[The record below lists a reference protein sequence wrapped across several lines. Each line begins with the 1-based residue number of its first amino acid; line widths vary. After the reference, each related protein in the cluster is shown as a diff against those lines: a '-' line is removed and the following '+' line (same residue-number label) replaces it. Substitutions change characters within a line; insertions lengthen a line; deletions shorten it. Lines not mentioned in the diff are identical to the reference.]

1 MDRKKYVQKNEMTAF
16 CVAGLGQGMIYALMS
31 SYISDYYLNVLQ
43 LAPMFVL
50 LLMLL
55 ARVWDAINDPL
66 MGMIVDR
73 SNLKSGKMIPFIR
86 FALIPI
92 AIVTI
97 LMYLSPN
104 LDKTQMMIYSAI
116 VYVSWGMLYTVGDVS
131 FWGLPNVMT
140 PDSEER
146 SSVISVSKIF
156 NSIGSAVPEVL
167 FLVVGL
173 IMAAIVENSA
183 EPMDA
188 LTVQKRKYLIMAIV
202 TVGIGSALYA
212 VSCFGVKERVKMRVK
227 NNAKSN
233 VQQISKRSI
242 AFAIIC
248 SLFTFGIYYLYWV
261 YNLMK
266 NIKTTKKDN
275 SSCIGEFICFV
286 FVPFYSFYWWYTR
299 GKLIKEKFSENGYSA
314 SGNEVV
320 YLILDIFGLSIVS
333 MAIMQN
339 DFNSLPLEPQ
349 YISEPPQ
356 LARIFKCKP
365 LMLVLLMGILSSGRY
380 MVGAAAI
387 HVARYSFYIGPEL
400 ATLAT
405 EAERIAAVEAS
416 ISTVKTVFQISSIV
430 GLFGATLFMPKLMK
444 KFDYKKLVIVSCLAG
459 FVASIVTTLV
469 GWFTMNLYAC
479 IPFIIISCIPLGV
492 INTVCFAMI
501 CDCLDYMELT
511 TGFRDNALGAACQ
524 GFINKIGN
532 AFATSG
538 IVIMYMVIGLKPE
551 QMLSSTA
558 VVAATEMPDNLRFA
572 MFTLVSIVPGISMLL
587 CSIPMFFYKI
597 AGKEKERIVT
607 ELAAKRESEGFVV
620 ES

>member
-1 MDRKKYVQKNEMTAF
+1 MEQKKYVQKNEMTAF

-73 SNLKSGKMIPFIR
+73 SNLKSGKMLPFIR
-86 FALIPI
+86 WALIPI
-92 AIVTI
+92 AIVTL

-104 LDKTQMMIYSAI
+104 LDKTQLMIYSAI
-116 VYVSWGMLYTVGDVS
+116 VYVAWGMIYTVGDVS

-167 FLVVGL
+167 FLVIGL
-173 IMAAIVENSA
+173 AFSA
-183 EPMDA
+183 WAGKQETAPDPLM
-188 LTVQKRKYLIMAIV
+188 LQKRKYLIMAIV
-202 TVGIGSALYA
+202 TVGIGIILYSRA
-212 VSCFGVKERVKMRVK
+212 CTGVKEHVKMPVR
-227 NNAKSN
+227 
-233 VQQISKRSI
+233 KRQ
-242 AFAIIC
+242 
-248 SLFTFGIYYLYWV
+248 
-261 YNLMK
+261 K
-266 NIKTTKKDN
+266 
-275 SSCIGEFICFV
+275 GE
-286 FVPFYSFYWWYTR
+286 PS
-299 GKLIKEKFSENGYSA
+299 
-314 SGNEVV
+314 
-320 YLILDIFGLSIVS
+320 
-333 MAIMQN
+333 
-339 DFNSLPLEPQ
+339 
-349 YISEPPQ
+349 Q
-356 LARIFKCKP
+356 LARVFKCKP
-365 LMLVLLMGILSSGRY
+365 LVLVLLMGVLSSGRY
-380 MVGAAAI
+380 MVSAAAI
-387 HVARYSFYIGPEL
+387 HVARYSFYIGPDL

-405 EAERIAAVEAS
+405 EAERIAAIESS

-444 KFDYKKLVIVSCLAG
+444 KFDYKKLVIVTCLAG
-459 FVASIVTTLV
+459 FVASIITTIV

-492 INTVCFAMI
+492 INTVCLAMI
-501 CDCLDYMELT
+501 GDCLDYMELT

-524 GFINKIGN
+524 GFINKVGN

-538 IVIMYMVIGLKPE
+538 IVIMYMVIGLDPA
-551 QMLSSTA
+551 QMLSSTSVMSA
-558 VVAATEMPDNLRFA
+558 LDMPADMRFA
-572 MFTLVSIVPGISMLL
+572 MFSLVSIVPGVSMLL

-597 AGKEKERIVT
+597 SGKEKKDMIAA
-607 ELAAKRESEGFVV
+607 LQAKREKEGLVV
-620 ES
+620 E

>member
-1 MDRKKYVQKNEMTAF
+1 MEKKKYVPKKELTAF
-16 CVAGLGQGMIYALMS
+16 CVAGMGQGMIYALMS

-43 LAPMFVL
+43 LTPMFVL
-50 LLMLL
+50 LLMLF
-55 ARVWDAINDPL
+55 ARIWDAINDPL

-86 FALIPI
+86 FALIPV
-92 AIVTI
+92 AIITF

-104 LDKTQMMIYSAI
+104 LGKTELMIYSAI
-116 VYVSWGMLYTVGDVS
+116 VYVAWGMIYTVGDVS

-146 SSVISVSKIF
+146 SSVISISKIF

-173 IMAAIVENSA
+173 IMAAWVKAQEVT
-183 EPMDA
+183 PDP
-188 LTVQKRKYLIMAIV
+188 LTVQKKKYLVMAVV
-202 TVGIGSALYA
+202 TVGLGTILYA
-212 VSCFGVKERVKMRVK
+212 FVCTGVKERVKMP
-227 NNAKSN
+227 SH
-233 VQQISKRSI
+233 KRQP
-242 AFAIIC
+242 
-248 SLFTFGIYYLYWV
+248 
-261 YNLMK
+261 
-266 NIKTTKKDN
+266 
-275 SSCIGEFICFV
+275 GE
-286 FVPFYSFYWWYTR
+286 PS
-299 GKLIKEKFSENGYSA
+299 
-314 SGNEVV
+314 
-320 YLILDIFGLSIVS
+320 
-333 MAIMQN
+333 
-339 DFNSLPLEPQ
+339 
-349 YISEPPQ
+349 Q

-365 LMLVLLMGILSSGRY
+365 LVLVLLMGVLSSGRY
-380 MVGAAAI
+380 MVSAAAI
-387 HVARYSFYIGPEL
+387 HVARYSFYIGPDL

-405 EAERIAAVEAS
+405 EAERIAAIESS

-430 GLFGATLFMPKLMK
+430 GLFGATLLMPKLMK
-444 KFDYKKLVIVSCLAG
+444 KIDYKKLVIVSCLAG
-459 FVASIVTTLV
+459 FAASIVTTIV

-538 IVIMYMVIGLKPE
+538 IVIMYMAIGLEPS

-558 VVAATEMPDNLRFA
+558 VVSALEMPENLRFA
-572 MFTLVSIVPGISMLL
+572 MFSLVSIVPGISMLL
-587 CSIPMFFYKI
+587 CAIPMFFYKI
-597 AGKEKERIVT
+597 AGKEKQRIVS
-607 ELAAKRESEGFVV
+607 ELAEKRAERGIVIDA
-620 ES
+620 

>member
-1 MDRKKYVQKNEMTAF
+1 MNAKKYVQKNEMTAF

-73 SNLKSGKMIPFIR
+73 SNLKSGKMLPFIR
-86 FALIPI
+86 FAIIPV

-104 LDKTQMMIYSAI
+104 LGKTELMIYSAI
-116 VYVSWGMLYTVGDVS
+116 VYVAWGMLYTVGDVS

-202 TVGIGSALYA
+202 TVGIGSVLYA
-212 VSCFGVKERVKMRVK
+212 VSCFGVKERVKMPAR
-227 NNAKSN
+227 
-233 VQQISKRSI
+233 KRQP
-242 AFAIIC
+242 
-248 SLFTFGIYYLYWV
+248 
-261 YNLMK
+261 
-266 NIKTTKKDN
+266 
-275 SSCIGEFICFV
+275 GE
-286 FVPFYSFYWWYTR
+286 PS
-299 GKLIKEKFSENGYSA
+299 
-314 SGNEVV
+314 
-320 YLILDIFGLSIVS
+320 
-333 MAIMQN
+333 
-339 DFNSLPLEPQ
+339 
-349 YISEPPQ
+349 Q
-356 LARIFKCKP
+356 LKRIFTCKP

-501 CDCLDYMELT
+501 CDCLDYMELK

-597 AGKEKERIVT
+597 AGKEKERIIT

>member
-1 MDRKKYVQKNEMTAF
+1 MEEKKYVPKKELSAF
-16 CVAGLGQGMIYALMS
+16 CVAGMGQGMIYALMS

-55 ARVWDAINDPL
+55 ARVWDAINDPM

-73 SNLKSGKMIPFIR
+73 SNLKSGKMKPFVRI
-86 FALIPI
+86 ALVPI
-92 AIVTI
+92 AIMTF

-104 LDKTQMMIYSAI
+104 LDKTQLMIFSAI
-116 VYVSWGMLYTVGDVS
+116 VYVGWGMIYTVGDVA
-131 FWGLPNVMT
+131 FWGIPNVIT
-140 PDSEER
+140 PSSTER
-146 SSVISVSKIF
+146 SSVISISKIF

-167 FLVVGL
+167 FLVIGL
-173 IMAAIVENSA
+173 IIAAWVEKSPEA
-183 EPMDA
+183 IDP
-188 LTVQKRKYLIMAIV
+188 LTVQKRKYLLMAIV
-202 TVGIGSALYA
+202 TVLLGTVLYA
-212 VSCFGVKERVKMRVK
+212 FVFRVKERVKMPVRKRAPGEPSQLSRV
-227 NNAKSN
+227 
-233 VQQISKRSI
+233 
-242 AFAIIC
+242 
-248 SLFTFGIYYLYWV
+248 
-261 YNLMK
+261 
-266 NIKTTKKDN
+266 
-275 SSCIGEFICFV
+275 
-286 FVPFYSFYWWYTR
+286 
-299 GKLIKEKFSENGYSA
+299 
-314 SGNEVV
+314 
-320 YLILDIFGLSIVS
+320 
-333 MAIMQN
+333 
-339 DFNSLPLEPQ
+339 
-349 YISEPPQ
+349 
-356 LARIFKCKP
+356 FKCKP
-365 LMLVLLMGILSSGRY
+365 LVLVLLMGVLSSGRY
-380 MVGAAAI
+380 MVSAAAI
-387 HVARYSFYIGPEL
+387 HVARYSFYIGPDL

-430 GLFGATLFMPKLMK
+430 GLFGATLLMPKLMK
-444 KFDYKKLVIVSCLAG
+444 KIDFKKLVIVSCLAG
-459 FVASIVTTLV
+459 FAASIVTTVV

-501 CDCLDYMELT
+501 CDCLDYMELK

-587 CSIPMFFYKI
+587 CAVPMFFYKLTNDKKAVI
-597 AGKEKERIVT
+597 AQ
-607 ELAAKRESEGFVV
+607 ELAVKRAERGISIDE
-620 ES
+620 

>member
-1 MDRKKYVQKNEMTAF
+1 MEQKKYVQKKEMTAF

-43 LAPMFVL
+43 LTPMFVL

-55 ARVWDAINDPL
+55 ARIWDAINDPL

-73 SNLKSGKMIPFIR
+73 SNLKSGKMLPFIR
-86 FALIPI
+86 FALLPI
-92 AIVTI
+92 AVVTF

-104 LDKTQMMIYSAI
+104 LGKTELMVYSAI
-116 VYVSWGMLYTVGDVS
+116 IYVAWGMIYTVGDVS

-173 IMAAIVENSA
+173 VMAAWVKGQDVA
-183 EPMDA
+183 PDPLM
-188 LTVQKRKYLIMAIV
+188 VQKRKYLIMAIV
-202 TVGIGSALYA
+202 TVGIGTILYSRA
-212 VSCFGVKERVKMRVK
+212 CTGVKERVKMPVR
-227 NNAKSN
+227 
-233 VQQISKRSI
+233 KRQP
-242 AFAIIC
+242 
-248 SLFTFGIYYLYWV
+248 
-261 YNLMK
+261 
-266 NIKTTKKDN
+266 
-275 SSCIGEFICFV
+275 GE
-286 FVPFYSFYWWYTR
+286 PS
-299 GKLIKEKFSENGYSA
+299 
-314 SGNEVV
+314 
-320 YLILDIFGLSIVS
+320 
-333 MAIMQN
+333 
-339 DFNSLPLEPQ
+339 
-349 YISEPPQ
+349 Q

-365 LMLVLLMGILSSGRY
+365 LVLVLLMGVLSSGRY
-380 MVGAAAI
+380 MVSAAAI
-387 HVARYSFYIGPEL
+387 HVARYSFYIGPDL

-405 EAERIAAVEAS
+405 EAERIAAIESS

-459 FVASIVTTLV
+459 FAASIVTTIV

-538 IVIMYMVIGLKPE
+538 IVVMYMVIGLDPA

-558 VVAATEMPDNLRFA
+558 VMSALDMPDNLRFA

-587 CSIPMFFYKI
+587 CAIPMFFYKI
-597 AGKEKERIVT
+597 AGKEKKEML
-607 ELAAKRESEGFVV
+607 EKLAAKREAEGFVV
-620 ES
+620 SE

>member
-1 MDRKKYVQKNEMTAF
+1 MEQKKYVQKKEMTAF

-43 LAPMFVL
+43 LTPMFVL

-73 SNLKSGKMIPFIR
+73 SNLKSGKMLPFIR
-86 FALIPI
+86 WALIPI
-92 AIVTI
+92 GIVTL

-104 LDKTQMMIYSAI
+104 LDKTAMMVYSAI
-116 VYVSWGMLYTVGDVS
+116 VYVAWGMIYTVGDVS

-167 FLVVGL
+167 FLVIGL
-173 IMAAIVENSA
+173 AFSA
-183 EPMDA
+183 WAGKQETAPDPLM
-188 LTVQKRKYLIMAIV
+188 LQKRKYLIMAIV
-202 TVGIGSALYA
+202 TVGLGIIMYSRA
-212 VSCFGVKERVKMRVK
+212 CTGVKEHVKMPVRERQK
-227 NNAKSN
+227 
-233 VQQISKRSI
+233 
-242 AFAIIC
+242 
-248 SLFTFGIYYLYWV
+248 
-261 YNLMK
+261 
-266 NIKTTKKDN
+266 
-275 SSCIGEFICFV
+275 GE
-286 FVPFYSFYWWYTR
+286 PS
-299 GKLIKEKFSENGYSA
+299 
-314 SGNEVV
+314 
-320 YLILDIFGLSIVS
+320 
-333 MAIMQN
+333 
-339 DFNSLPLEPQ
+339 
-349 YISEPPQ
+349 Q
-356 LARIFKCKP
+356 LARVFKCKP
-365 LMLVLLMGILSSGRY
+365 LVLVLLMGVLSSGRY
-380 MVGAAAI
+380 MVSAAAI

-405 EAERIAAVEAS
+405 EAERVAAIESS

-444 KFDYKKLVIVSCLAG
+444 KFDYKKLVIVTCLAG
-459 FVASIVTTLV
+459 FVASIVTTIV

-492 INTVCFAMI
+492 INTVCLAMI
-501 CDCLDYMELT
+501 GDCLDYMELK

-524 GFINKIGN
+524 GFINKVGN

-538 IVIMYMVIGLKPE
+538 IVVMYMVIGLDPA
-551 QMLSSTA
+551 QMLSSTS
-558 VVAATEMPDNLRFA
+558 VVSALDMPPEMRFA
-572 MFTLVSIVPGISMLL
+572 MFSLVSIVPGISMLL

-597 AGKEKERIVT
+597 AGKEKKDMI
-607 ELAAKRESEGFVV
+607 LALQAKRQSEGLVV
-620 ES
+620 E

>member
-1 MDRKKYVQKNEMTAF
+1 MEQKKYVQKNEMTAF

-73 SNLKSGKMIPFIR
+73 SQLKSGKMLPFIR

-92 AIVTI
+92 AIVTF
-97 LMYLSPN
+97 LMYMSPN
-104 LDKTQMMIYSAI
+104 LGKTEMMVYSAI
-116 VYVSWGMLYTVGDVS
+116 VYVAWGMIYTVGDVA

-173 IMAAIVENSA
+173 IMASWVKNQEVA
-183 EPMDA
+183 PDPLM
-188 LTVQKRKYLIMAIV
+188 VQKRKYLIMAIV
-202 TVGIGSALYA
+202 TVALGAILYSRA
-212 VSCFGVKERVKMRVK
+212 CTGVKEHVKMPVR
-227 NNAKSN
+227 
-233 VQQISKRSI
+233 KRQ
-242 AFAIIC
+242 A
-248 SLFTFGIYYLYWV
+248 
-261 YNLMK
+261 
-266 NIKTTKKDN
+266 
-275 SSCIGEFICFV
+275 GE
-286 FVPFYSFYWWYTR
+286 PS
-299 GKLIKEKFSENGYSA
+299 
-314 SGNEVV
+314 
-320 YLILDIFGLSIVS
+320 
-333 MAIMQN
+333 
-339 DFNSLPLEPQ
+339 
-349 YISEPPQ
+349 Q
-356 LARIFKCKP
+356 LARVFKCKP
-365 LMLVLLMGILSSGRY
+365 LVLVLLMGVLSSGRY
-380 MVGAAAI
+380 MVSAAAI
-387 HVARYSFYIGPEL
+387 HVARYSFYIGPNL

-405 EAERIAAVEAS
+405 EAERIAAIESS

-459 FVASIVTTLV
+459 FVASIITTIV

-492 INTVCFAMI
+492 INTVCLAMI
-501 CDCLDYMELT
+501 GDCLDYMELT

-538 IVIMYMVIGLKPE
+538 IVIMYMVIGLDPA
-551 QMLSSTA
+551 QMLSSSA
-558 VVAATEMPDNLRFA
+558 VVSALDMPADMRFA
-572 MFTLVSIVPGISMLL
+572 MFSLVSIVPGVSMLL
-587 CSIPMFFYKI
+587 CAIPMFFYKI
-597 AGKEKERIVT
+597 AGKEKKDMIAKLT
-607 ELAAKRESEGFVV
+607 AKREAEGLVV
-620 ES
+620 E